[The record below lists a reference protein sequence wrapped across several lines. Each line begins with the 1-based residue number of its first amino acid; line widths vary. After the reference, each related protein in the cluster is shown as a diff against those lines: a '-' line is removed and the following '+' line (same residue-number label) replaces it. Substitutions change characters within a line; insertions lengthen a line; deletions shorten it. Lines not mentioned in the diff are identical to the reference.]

1 MVERQTDAKRIPLFP
16 QRSLENIIPRSST
29 KLMAGT
35 ALSSILDGTTTVVVI
50 SQALEERI
58 SSRRLETGRTRR
70 GGNGEAAVQRRVAD
84 EAWALGC
91 TVVDVRDRPADV
103 TMT

>member
-50 SQALEERI
+50 SQALEESLLVAWKRVELAGAGTA
-58 SSRRLETGRTRR
+58 RPPCK
-70 GGNGEAAVQRRVAD
+70 RRVAD

-103 TMT
+103 PMT

>member
-35 ALSSILDGTTTVVVI
+35 AFSSILDGTTTVVVI
-50 SQALEERI
+50 SLKLWKNPF
-58 SSRRLETGRTRR
+58 SPL
-70 GGNGEAAVQRRVAD
+70 GNRRVK
-84 EAWALGC
+84 
-91 TVVDVRDRPADV
+91 PAV
-103 TMT
+103 IAG